1 MDSKQRFGN
10 RIKSIRLQLNLSQ
23 EEMAFRCGI
32 TAAQVGYIERGERT
46 ATLET
51 VEKLAAG
58 LNMTSS
64 ELLDYDTK
72 PDVKAYDEITNKIL
86 AISLGLSPIE
96 RTRALMIMKALDWN
110 PDESDKRESR

>member
-1 MDSKQRFGN
+1 MDSKRRFGD
-10 RIKSIRLQLNLSQ
+10 RIKSIRLQLKLSQ

-64 ELLDYDTK
+64 ELLDYGK
-72 PDVKAYDEITNKIL
+72 EPNVKSYDEITNKI
-86 AISLGLSPIE
+86 ISIALGLSTIE
-96 RTRALMIMKALDWN
+96 RKRALMIMKALECT
-110 PDESDKRESR
+110 PEE